1 MTNVAKG
8 IYRFTD
14 LKTGEVFEGTRE
26 EYAKHSKIK
35 IRALNS
41 RIQSGGVARE
51 KIGEIKIKQKKRIQR
66 YTNFETGQ
74 VFEGSRKE
82 ACEFF
87 GIKDWKLARMLK
99 DASIVSSRV
108 IDDSVCEDIFEMPAP
123 KSKEEKIRR
132 ELYRKECLLKALY
145 VS

>member
-51 KIGEIKIKQKKRIQR
+51 KIGEIKIKQKK
-66 YTNFETGQ
+66 
-74 VFEGSRKE
+74 
-82 ACEFF
+82 EFNATP
-87 GIKDWKLARMLK
+87 ISKLGK
-99 DASIVSSRV
+99 
-108 IDDSVCEDIFEMPAP
+108 C
-123 KSKEEKIRR
+123 
-132 ELYRKECLLKALY
+132 LKAHVKKRVNSLELRIG
-145 VS
+145 S

>member
-1 MTNVAKG
+1 MANNAKG

-26 EYAKHSKIK
+26 EYAKHSKMK
-35 IRALNS
+35 LRGVDS
-41 RIQSGGVARE
+41 RIWRGCIARE
-51 KIGEIKIKQKKRIQR
+51 KIGEIKIKQKKRIQH
-66 YTNFETGQ
+66 YANFETGQ

-87 GIKDWKLARMLK
+87 GIKDWKLAKMLK
-99 DASIVSSRV
+99 DGSIVSSRV
-108 IDDSVCEDIFEMPAP
+108 IDDNVCEDFFEMPAT

-132 ELYRKECLLKALY
+132 ELYRKKCLLKALY